1 MKFICSAEYPTWEAI
16 VSRVSVVQETG
27 KRGWGAFPGLKSAS
41 ITFKRIFN
49 LKNPSPFHKL
59 THSYYC
65 AFHKHA
71 NCNVQKPPSQLRFSL
86 PSIIITITSNEP
98 GSTETHKTDR
108 NPTITNH
115 KPRSFWTRLSKVLF
129 PKRSVKMIDGSEKR
143 IAIVSWLLNFRI
155 RMFAKSAVKP
165 GKLWVSS
172 LGRHTYRNDL
182 IFRSWRRHSWHLFT

>member
-86 PSIIITITSNEP
+86 PSIIITITTNEP

-115 KPRSFWTRLSKVLF
+115 KPRPFQPVKVKFCFLRGLLRWLTAA
-129 PKRSVKMIDGSEKR
+129 KN
-143 IAIVSWLLNFRI
+143 AIVSWLLNFRI
-155 RMFAKSAVKP
+155 HMFVWKAQ
-165 GKLWVSS
+165 
-172 LGRHTYRNDL
+172 
-182 IFRSWRRHSWHLFT
+182 